1 MITSRLDSIKEK
13 MSEFED
19 GTIET
24 IQDKTQTEKIIF
36 KNEESIT
43 KLWDNF
49 KWPNVYLE
57 SLKEEVE
64 EEKHLEKLV

>member
-1 MITSRLDSIKEK
+1 

-49 KWPNVYLE
+49 K
-57 SLKEEVE
+57 
-64 EEKHLEKLV
+64 